1 MYTLGIPNR
10 QYRRTTQVLGPALAN
25 PISYDVVKQDD
36 GFYMFSF
43 PDVDEYEF
51 RDLVLLLK
59 NNGVTT
65 IGADETLTERNIMKL
80 TSLLKEQ
87 GSPDENNL
95 FDELT
100 LWLEKVR
107 ENEPVSTYGGGS
119 IAGEKNERTNQYE
132 LDIEQMLEDYEED
145 LGGDAIAM
153 GVDDARDMQEQN
165 IDSKNPDRDP
175 WQDLYDK
182 QNPNDPKAIPG
193 KHFPSGKITKVKK
206 LKMSDIEDEVTID
219 QKYPSCYD
227 SGDKCLDDVTI
238 SWGNE
243 SHTISFEYDGMI
255 DDYEN
260 KGFDVEFAA
269 DSDDGRWQFILDVQG
284 AAGMLDDSG
293 GYIGECNP
301 CIEGYDWEELII
313 QDHPDLDGDDD
324 EDLRLEP
331 EDNEYE
337 DGTPFYGDN
346 DDLGLEPET
355 LQERFQKLAGIKNK

>member
-95 FDELT
+95 FDKLQE
-100 LWLEKVR
+100 WLDKVR
-107 ENEPVSTYGGGS
+107 ANEPVSTYGGGS

-153 GVDDARDMQEQN
+153 GADDARDMQEQGLN
-165 IDSKNPDRDP
+165 RMNRDMTPEEEYLKDNPS
-175 WQDLYDK
+175 
-182 QNPNDPKAIPG
+182 PG
-193 KHFPSGKITKVKK
+193 TSTPMGASGNTTKVK
-206 LKMSDIEDEVTID
+206 LKMSNIEDEVTIVE
-219 QKYPSCYD
+219 KS
-227 SGDKCLDDVTI
+227 DKVLEDVTI

-243 SHTISFEYDGMI
+243 SHTVTFEEEDVI
-255 DDYEN
+255 DDHGNE
-260 KGFDVEFAA
+260 GMDLEFMAE
-269 DSDDGRWQFILDVQG
+269 SDDGKWQFILDVY
-284 AAGMLDDSG
+284 ADASYPNTDPV
-293 GYIGECNP
+293 EW
-301 CIEGYDWEELII
+301 DWEELII
-313 QDHPDLDGDDD
+313 QSHPDLDGDDD

-337 DGTPFYGDN
+337 DGTPFYGDD

-355 LQERFQKLAGIKNK
+355 LQEIFKRRAGIIKNK